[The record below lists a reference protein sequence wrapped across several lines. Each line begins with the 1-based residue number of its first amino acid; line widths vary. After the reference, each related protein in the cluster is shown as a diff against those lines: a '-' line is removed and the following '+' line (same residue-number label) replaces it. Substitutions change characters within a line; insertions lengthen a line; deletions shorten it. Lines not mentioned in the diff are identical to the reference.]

1 MTAPAS
7 PARPDQPGWLGPE
20 LATLTQDRFSDPA
33 WIFERKL
40 DGERCL
46 AFRSRTQ
53 VRLMT
58 RNQKD
63 GTSTYPEITGA
74 LAAQRADDFIIDGEI
89 IAFDGSQTRFARLQ
103 QRLGVRHP
111 GPDLLAEVPVC
122 YYIFDVLW
130 ADGRDVRPLA
140 LRERKR
146 ILRDLL
152 DFAGPLR
159 FTEHKDTDG
168 EAYFRQ
174 ACASGWEGSSPS
186 APTRPTAPAGA
197 GTG

>member
-1 MTAPAS
+1 MSGAAS
-7 PARPDQPGWLGPE
+7 SATPDWLDPE

-46 AFRSRTQ
+46 AFSSAGQ

-58 RNQKD
+58 RNKKED
-63 GTSTYPEITGA
+63 TSTSPEITEA
-74 LAAQRADDFIIDGEI
+74 LAAQQASDFIIDGEI
-89 IAFDGSQTRFARLQ
+89 VAFDGGQTRFARLQ

-122 YYIFDVLW
+122 YYIFDMLW
-130 ADGRDVRPLA
+130 ADGRDLRPRP
-140 LRERKR
+140 LRERKQ

-152 DFAGPLR
+152 TFVGPLR
-159 FTEHKDTDG
+159 FTEHV
-168 EAYFRQ
+168 
-174 ACASGWEGSSPS
+174 
-186 APTRPTAPAGA
+186 
-197 GTG
+197 